1 MSGEQPQDYPP
12 AEEWMRKA
20 ADDIDIKLGLPRH
33 DQAPEWCARII
44 ARHYQGHLAHLKVLD
59 EHAAIRQEQIA
70 QAAAQIV
77 EARAEE
83 VRRELNQPSR
93 MDMELAVEKLAES
106 ERGRAVMLGLLKLLD
121 DHALG
126 LDYQGQKAVVTL
138 LHSAW
143 GSFAGSTRDY
153 MRDTLETPPS
163 N

>member
-1 MSGEQPQDYPP
+1 
-12 AEEWMRKA
+12 
-20 ADDIDIKLGLPRH
+20 
-33 DQAPEWCARII
+33 
-44 ARHYQGHLAHLKVLD
+44 
-59 EHAAIRQEQIA
+59 
-70 QAAAQIV
+70 
-77 EARAEE
+77 
-83 VRRELNQPSR
+83 

-126 LDYQGQKAVVTL
+126 LDYQGQNAVVTL